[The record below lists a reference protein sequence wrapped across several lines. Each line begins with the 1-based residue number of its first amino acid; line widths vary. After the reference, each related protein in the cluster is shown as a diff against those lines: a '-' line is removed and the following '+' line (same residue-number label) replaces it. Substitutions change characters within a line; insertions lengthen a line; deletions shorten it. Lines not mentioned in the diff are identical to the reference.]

1 MLVHSDTSG
10 GPYRPLPHLPSVPTF
25 SATIGHRIKSQSC
38 FASYLAS
45 QDTLRY
51 LTVIKGDVDVSETIE
66 IQLKKGVL
74 TLCVLALLNRRD
86 SYAYEIASTLSDAI
100 DMGEGT
106 IYPLMRRMQSDG
118 QVETYLVE
126 SSSGPS
132 RKYYRLT
139 DAGRRA
145 LDAQRTEWRGF
156 VRAVETLLDDAGQ
169 PVAASAEQGA
179 EQ

>member
-1 MLVHSDTSG
+1 M
-10 GPYRPLPHLPSVPTF
+10 P
-25 SATIGHRIKSQSC
+25 
-38 FASYLAS
+38 
-45 QDTLRY
+45 
-51 LTVIKGDVDVSETIE
+51 ETIE

-126 SSSGPS
+126 SSAGPS

-145 LDAQRTEWRGF
+145 LEAQTAEWRAF
-156 VRAVETLLDDAGQ
+156 VTAVEDVMNADAE
-169 PVAASAEQGA
+169 PVSPAAVTETTTERGA

>member
-1 MLVHSDTSG
+1 M
-10 GPYRPLPHLPSVPTF
+10 P
-25 SATIGHRIKSQSC
+25 
-38 FASYLAS
+38 
-45 QDTLRY
+45 
-51 LTVIKGDVDVSETIE
+51 ETIE

-74 TLCVLALLNRRD
+74 TLCVLALLNRGD

-106 IYPLMRRMQSDG
+106 IYPLMRRMQTDG

-126 SSSGPS
+126 SPSGPS

-145 LDAQRTEWRGF
+145 LEAQTAEWRAF
-156 VRAVETLLDDAGQ
+156 ARAVDAIVDA
-169 PVAASAEQGA
+169 PAARAGTPAQEGA

>member
-1 MLVHSDTSG
+1 M
-10 GPYRPLPHLPSVPTF
+10 P
-25 SATIGHRIKSQSC
+25 
-38 FASYLAS
+38 
-45 QDTLRY
+45 
-51 LTVIKGDVDVSETIE
+51 ETIE

-86 SYAYEIASTLSDAI
+86 SYAYEIASTLADAI

-126 SSSGPS
+126 STAGPS

-145 LDAQRTEWRGF
+145 LETQTAEWRAF
-156 VRAVETLLDDAGQ
+156 VTAVEGVMNADAE
-169 PVAASAEQGA
+169 PAPPEAAVDTTAERGA

>member
-1 MLVHSDTSG
+1 
-10 GPYRPLPHLPSVPTF
+10 VPE
-25 SATIGHRIKSQSC
+25 A
-38 FASYLAS
+38 
-45 QDTLRY
+45 
-51 LTVIKGDVDVSETIE
+51 IE

-74 TLCVLALLNRRD
+74 TLCVLALLNRHD

-106 IYPLMRRMQSDG
+106 IYPLMRRMQSYG

-126 SSSGPS
+126 SPSGPS

-139 DAGRRA
+139 VAGRRA
-145 LDAQRTEWRGF
+145 LDAQTTEWRAF
-156 VRAVETLLDDAGQ
+156 ARAVESVLDGAT
-169 PVAASAEQGA
+169 PVAAAAGPTEDVTAERGA

>member
-1 MLVHSDTSG
+1 
-10 GPYRPLPHLPSVPTF
+10 VP
-25 SATIGHRIKSQSC
+25 
-38 FASYLAS
+38 
-45 QDTLRY
+45 
-51 LTVIKGDVDVSETIE
+51 ETIE

-106 IYPLMRRMQSDG
+106 IYPLMRRMQAEG

-126 SSSGPS
+126 SPSGPS

-145 LDAQRTEWRGF
+145 LEVQTTEWRAF
-156 VRAVETLLDDAGQ
+156 ARAVGAILDVTA
-169 PVAASAEQGA
+169 PAAVPTEGA